1 MLAGELALAARLNS
15 MNESL
20 HAALLPSL
28 WTRTR
33 EYSEIM
39 HGIVRYY
46 TNICYIPC
54 EIVYFVL
61 QPNRELW
68 AVPLCGMGSNMRFQK
83 TYLNPPILKA
93 SR

>member
-1 MLAGELALAARLNS
+1 MLAGELALAARINS

-33 EYSEIM
+33 EYSEIV

-83 TYLNPPILKA
+83 NVLK
-93 SR
+93 SPDPKG